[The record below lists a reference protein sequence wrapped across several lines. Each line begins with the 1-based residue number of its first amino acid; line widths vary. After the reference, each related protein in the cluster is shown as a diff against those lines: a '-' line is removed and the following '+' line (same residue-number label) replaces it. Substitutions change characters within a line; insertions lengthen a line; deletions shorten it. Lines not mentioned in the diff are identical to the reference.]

1 MRVNPN
7 YTANMVT
14 LLNQSQLDETNALQ
28 ALSTGRR
35 VNKPSDDAAAEAAM
49 VAENSLSA
57 ADDQYTANSESL
69 KQILNTADSTLSSVV
84 TILQRASTLAI
95 EGANGTMN
103 QTNLNSI
110 AAEVSGI
117 NRQML
122 SLANTS
128 YAGKYIFAGTATGS
142 APYIAD
148 PSVPGQIDYAG
159 NDQQNSVQIGTGLT
173 VAANIPGSS
182 IFSQTSGDVFDAL
195 QSLVTALQSG
205 SSAAIEAAGTKISS
219 AIDAINT
226 SRVFYGNT
234 VNELT
239 SNETYLSQDKI
250 NIASYQNT
258 LVSSDPAEA
267 TTAVTQAEYARNA
280 TVAAA
285 AKMNQVSLLDYL
297 K

>member
-7 YTANMVT
+7 YTANMVA
-14 LLNQSQLDETNALQ
+14 LLNQSQQAETTALQ
-28 ALSTGRR
+28 SLSTGRR
-35 VNKPSDDAAAEAAM
+35 VNKPSDDPSAEAAM
-49 VAENSLSA
+49 VAENARLA
-57 ADDQYTANSESL
+57 AADQYTANSESL
-69 KQILNTADSTLSSVV
+69 KQILSTADSTLSSVV

-103 QTNLNSI
+103 QTNLTSI
-110 AAEVSGI
+110 AAEVKGI
-117 NRQML
+117 SAQML
-122 SLANTS
+122 SLCNTS

-142 APYIAD
+142 TPYIAD
-148 PSVPGQIDYAG
+148 ATIPGQIDYVG

-173 VAANIPGSS
+173 VAANLPGSS
-182 IFSQTSGDVFDAL
+182 IFSQAGGNVFDAL

-205 SSAAIEAAGTKISS
+205 SSASIEAAGAKIS
-219 AIDAINT
+219 AALAAVNT

-234 VNELT
+234 INELT

-250 NIASYQNT
+250 NIATYQNT

>member
-7 YTANMVT
+7 YTANMVS
-14 LLNQSQLDETNALQ
+14 LLNQSQQDETNALQ

-49 VAENSLSA
+49 VSENSRLA

-103 QTNLNSI
+103 QTNLSSI

-148 PSVPGQIDYAG
+148 VSVPGKIDYAG
-159 NDQQNSVQIGTGLT
+159 NDRQNSVQIGTGLT
-173 VAANIPGSS
+173 VSANLPGSS
-182 IFSQTSGDVFDAL
+182 IFSQTSGNVFDAL
-195 QSLVTALQSG
+195 QSLFTALQSG
-205 SSAAIEAAGTKISS
+205 DATAIEAAGTRISS

-250 NIASYQNT
+250 NIADYQNT